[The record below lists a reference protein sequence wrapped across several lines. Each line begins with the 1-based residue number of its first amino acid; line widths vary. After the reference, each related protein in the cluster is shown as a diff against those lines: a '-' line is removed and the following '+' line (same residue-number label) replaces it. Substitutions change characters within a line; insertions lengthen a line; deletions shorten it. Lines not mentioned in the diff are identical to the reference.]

1 MDKRKVVFSGVQPS
15 GDPQLGNYLGAFM
28 GWVERQEE
36 KINYFCIVDLHAL
49 TVAPDP
55 KELRKQTRELAAIL
69 FACGLDPKKTTLFV
83 QSHVAAHAESC
94 WLLNCVT
101 PIGWLERMT
110 QFKDKSQGQERVSA
124 GLLDYPVLMA
134 GDIILYDADEVP
146 VGEDQKQHVELSR
159 DIAARFNRIYGDT
172 FVIPEPVIPEV
183 GGRVMGLNDPGVKMS
198 KSYSHIRGHAIR
210 MLDEPQE
217 IERSFMRAVTDS
229 GNEIRFSDDSEKA
242 GVNNLLSIYKV
253 VTGKPEGEV
262 DKDFESARGYGD
274 LKKAVAEVVIEE
286 LSPIR
291 QRYNELIS
299 DVTELDKLLAV
310 GSQRAESVS
319 GPKLLEMKDKMGL
332 LLA

>member
-15 GDPQLGNYLGAFM
+15 GDPQLGNYLGAFK
-28 GWVERQEE
+28 GWVERQEK

-69 FACGLDPKKTTLFV
+69 FAWGLDPKKTTLFV

-146 VGEDQKQHVELSR
+146 VGEDQKQHVELAR
-159 DIAARFNRIYGDT
+159 DIAQRFNRIYGET
-172 FVIPEPVIPEV
+172 FVVPEPVISKT
-183 GGRVMGLNDPGVKMS
+183 GARVMGLNDATIKMS
-198 KSYSHIRGHAIR
+198 KEHSNIRGHSVR
-210 MLDEPQE
+210 LLDDPKE
-217 IERSFMRAVTDS
+217 IERSFKRAVTDS
-229 GNEIRFSDDSEKA
+229 YNEIRFSDDIERA
-242 GVNNLLSIYKV
+242 GVNNLLGIYKV
-253 VTGKPEGEV
+253 ITGKTESQVE
-262 DKDFESARGYGD
+262 KDFESLTGYGS
-274 LKKAVAEVVIEE
+274 LKTIVAEVVIEE
-286 LSPIR
+286 LRPI
-291 QRYNELIS
+291 QEKYNRIMNDNGELHRILLDGSKKACEIS
-299 DVTELDKLLAV
+299 EAKL
-310 GSQRAESVS
+310 SEI
-319 GPKLLEMKDKMGL
+319 KYKMGL
-332 LLA
+332 FNL